1 MFLWTIKW
9 IIISIILILLIHNI
23 FNYLKDSLTVPKTRD
38 LVTKMDYRYEEL
50 NQTVQN
56 AQVTEKKEPE
66 DNMKDELQQYLNN
79 MKINSNLSM
88 SIFYI
93 FCNFFRYY
101 YLYNISR

>member
-56 AQVTEKKEPE
+56 AQETEKKEPE

-79 MKINSNLSM
+79 MNNNDESVTTIDNIINLNKPD
-88 SIFYI
+88 
-93 FCNFFRYY
+93 
-101 YLYNISR
+101 